1 MSTVLEIVQEL
12 QDLFALYGQD
22 HYEEACTQQSHA
34 EQCATLAKQH
44 GCDEETQIAA
54 FLHDIGHFVAKY
66 QHHPD
71 FTAFG
76 FAAHA
81 SLGACYLKE
90 LGFSCKVVALVE
102 GHVLAKRYLLSVDE
116 QYQHRLSKASWETAL
131 QQGGTLSETE
141 IRQFESSQWC
151 NEMILL
157 RRFDDHGK
165 DPTLHTLKSEYWF
178 SLVVEHLTH
187 RR

>member
-1 MSTVLEIVQEL
+1 MKAVLDILQEL
-12 QDLFALYGQD
+12 QGLFTLYGQD

-34 EQCATLAKQH
+34 EQCATLAWQQ

-76 FAAHA
+76 LAAHA

-90 LGFSCKVVALVE
+90 LGFSCKVVALVQ
-102 GHVLAKRYLLSVDE
+102 GHVLAKRYLLSVDK
-116 QYQHRLSKASWETAL
+116 QYRYRLSKASRETAI

-141 IRQFESSQWC
+141 ILQFESSPWC

-165 DPTLHTLKSEYWF
+165 DPALQSFKSEYWF
-178 SLVVEHLTH
+178 SVVAQHLAH